1 MMHLTPC
8 NLSTLLTLAKEAH
21 TRWEE
26 RYRMEGAT
34 PPAHAWEDWYAKFII
49 ARLHEQELGETFDT
63 GTCGLETVAENHV
76 VEHPFVSEPS
86 EPDAL

>member
-1 MMHLTPC
+1 MTVHLTRC
-8 NLSTLLTLAKEAH
+8 KLSTLLTLAKEAH

-34 PPAHAWEDWYAKFII
+34 PPSHHWEDWYATYLI
-49 ARLHEQELGETFDT
+49 ARIKEEELEGTFCDGDT
-63 GTCGLETVAENHV
+63 CSITDNHLP
-76 VEHPFVSEPS
+76 EPMYVSEPS